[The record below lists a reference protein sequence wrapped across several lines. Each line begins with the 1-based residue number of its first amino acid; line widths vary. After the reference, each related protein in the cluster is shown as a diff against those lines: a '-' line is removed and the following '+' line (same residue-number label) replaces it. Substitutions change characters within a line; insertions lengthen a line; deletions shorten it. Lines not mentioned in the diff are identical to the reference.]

1 MCRTARQKRDLRRI
15 VRTPDGRVV
24 VDPTGKMDG
33 RGAYICNS
41 EECRRVAF
49 DRGSLERALGVPI
62 PTELRAQLT
71 GEASTILPASVLP
84 PGILPARTEEGDSG
98 GQE

>member
-1 MCRTARQKRDLRRI
+1 VK
-15 VRTPDGRVV
+15 TPDGRVV

-33 RGAYICNS
+33 RGAYVCNS

-62 PTELRAQLT
+62 PAELRAELT
-71 GEASTILPASVLP
+71 GEASGLLPAT
-84 PGILPARTEEGDSG
+84 IEEGDSG

>member
-1 MCRTARQKRDLRRI
+1 

-24 VDPTGKMDG
+24 LDPTGKMEG
-33 RGAYICNS
+33 RGAYLCNS

-49 DRGSLERALGVPI
+49 DRGSLQRALEVPI
-62 PTELRAQLT
+62 PAELRAELT
-71 GEASTILPASVLP
+71 GEASRIQPA
-84 PGILPARTEEGDSG
+84 GIQPAGVEEGDSG